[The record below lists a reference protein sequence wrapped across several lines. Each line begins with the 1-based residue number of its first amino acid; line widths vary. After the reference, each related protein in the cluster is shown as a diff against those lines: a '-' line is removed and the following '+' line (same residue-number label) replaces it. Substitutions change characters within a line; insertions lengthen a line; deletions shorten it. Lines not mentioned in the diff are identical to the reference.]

1 MLTPALTLQ
10 LPSRSRVIPIAT
22 TTSPELITQF
32 CAGVCEDYSARV
44 MRARDDVE
52 VAIYRAELER
62 LRCVFELLGFGSA
75 QGPT

>member
-10 LPSRSRVIPIAT
+10 LPSRSRVSPIAT
-22 TTSPELITQF
+22 TTSRELITQF
-32 CAGVCEDYSARV
+32 CAGVYEDYSARV